1 MQAEKMLEAAARL
14 FGSQRFHEVR
24 MEDIAAEAAVGKG
37 TLYRYFSDKEELY
50 AALLERASH
59 QFMSR
64 LEEAL
69 EGAGGPLER
78 LKLVAATSL
87 AFFEDQPHV
96 SDLIQRAET
105 HTDPSRLLPWQQV
118 RNRTHQL
125 VLDLFAEA
133 RARGDFTIRDPEL
146 AVLMFLGGLRSVI
159 RFGPRPQPRNLAQR
173 VVDCF
178 LEAAELPSSDGM
190 AFQSAREVTDRA

>member
-1 MQAEKMLEAAARL
+1 MRTKTTCQAEKMLDAAARL

-24 MEDIAAEAAVGKG
+24 MEDIAAEATVGKG

-64 LEEAL
+64 LENAL
-69 EGAGGPLER
+69 KDADGPRQR
-78 LKLVAATSL
+78 LLAVAATSL
-87 AFFEDQPHV
+87 DFFAEQPHV

-105 HTDPSRLLPWQQV
+105 HTDPTHLLPWQRV
-118 RNRTHQL
+118 RDRTHQL
-125 VLDLFAEA
+125 MLDLFAEA
-133 RARGDFTIRDPEL
+133 RARGDFVIRDPEIG
-146 AVLMFLGGLRSVI
+146 VLLFLGGLRSVI

-173 VVDCF
+173 VVDAF
-178 LEAAELPSSDGM
+178 LEGADLPSSK
-190 AFQSAREVTDRA
+190 AVIAS